1 MGVSMSKKHSQN
13 NCTETMEKELDSITQ
28 KGLPTYLLGA
38 CTQQTFSEYLGK
50 IPLDIIIEKLESETL
65 KINDGSLE
73 SAEKMLITQAYTLD
87 TLFNSLAFRAT
98 GNEWIQKYDPLMRLA
113 LKAQS
118 QCRATLE
125 TLANIKNPPQVAFVK
140 QANIGHNQ
148 QVNNGTLEPAS
159 RAEKI
164 KNQQN
169 QLLEEDHGEWVDIG
183 TKGSTIAADKELEAV
198 GEVYRTKNT

>member
-1 MGVSMSKKHSQN
+1 MKAIKKETQN
-13 NCTETMEKELDSITQ
+13 KCVVTKDKELDAISQ

-38 CTQQTFSEYLGK
+38 CTQQEFSSYLGK
-50 IPLDIIIEKLESETL
+50 IELGTIIDKLEGEVD
-65 KINDGSLE
+65 KIKKGSLE
-73 SAEKMLITQAYTLD
+73 SIEKLLITQAFTLD
-87 TLFNSLAFRAT
+87 TMFNSLAFKAT

-148 QVNNGTLEPAS
+148 QVNNNALHCADS
-159 RAEKI
+159 RTEET
-164 KNQQN
+164 KNQQT
-169 QLLEEDHGEWVDIG
+169 QLLENEHDKRERLDLGQ
-183 TKGSTIAADKELEAV
+183 KSSTITVDKELATV
-198 GEVYRTKNT
+198 A